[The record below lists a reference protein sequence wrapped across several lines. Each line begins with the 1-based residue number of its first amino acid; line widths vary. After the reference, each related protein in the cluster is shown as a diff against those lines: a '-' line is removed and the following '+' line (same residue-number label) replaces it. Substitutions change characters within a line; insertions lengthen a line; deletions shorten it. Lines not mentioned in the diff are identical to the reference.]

1 MNPAAHSVSTPPAIN
16 KNLLELFELFNL
28 EDYAARIAGALGV
41 KVPTDFCDV
50 DEAQMR
56 ETSENLGLKP
66 VQHNRM
72 MELWRTVCMIAANWR
87 NGEWRQGARQATAIM
102 TPQRSALRSKSPGRR
117 RGSVRFMEGIEL
129 RYGCLE
135 MVR

>member
-1 MNPAAHSVSTPPAIN
+1 MNPVSRPPAIN

-28 EDYAARIAGALGV
+28 EDFAARIAGALGV

-72 MELWRTVCMIAANWR
+72 MELWRTVCMIAASWR
-87 NGEWRQGARQATAIM
+87 NEEWGQGARQATAIRA
-102 TPQRSALRSKSPGRR
+102 PLRSALRSKSPGRR